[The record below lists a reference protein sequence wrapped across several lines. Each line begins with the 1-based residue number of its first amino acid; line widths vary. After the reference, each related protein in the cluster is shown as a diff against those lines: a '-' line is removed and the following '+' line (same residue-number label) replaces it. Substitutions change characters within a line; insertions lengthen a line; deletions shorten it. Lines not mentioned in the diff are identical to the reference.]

1 MYTAFTNYKNCN
13 RHLSDMADLNFL
25 MCRAMENPGLT
36 SLSSLRTSLISVF
49 EDTVINESNNQQ
61 KQVGLEDYMVCASA
75 HGIAPSIAIFN
86 TIRDGR
92 LDCICV
98 YPSPLH
104 SREQML
110 ELVIHMKCILVDAG
124 KNAVENES

>member
-1 MYTAFTNYKNCN
+1 MI
-13 RHLSDMADLNFL
+13 D
-25 MCRAMENPGLT
+25 
-36 SLSSLRTSLISVF
+36 
-49 EDTVINESNNQQ
+49 ESNDQQ

-104 SREQML
+104 SRQQMQ
-110 ELVIHMKCILVDAG
+110 ELVDNMKCILVDAG
-124 KNAVENES
+124 KNTDENES